1 MSLSLYQDIFNNLGD
16 LALSDALLEDNAHLT
31 LRKIQDHLVRC
42 ATTDGFGEFYDSHD
56 ISEDHVRKIDQDCVN
71 IARILYVNPLW
82 LYNGLEADTKHN
94 KQKIIE
100 AIKECIPPSELNDDD
115 KEEIQHDDVHDGTGH
130 QITAYEE
137 EEDEGY
143 EEIEHMDAA
152 GKCEREVSE
161 EFSVHTEDTEGSEEG
176 SEEDEE
182 ESGEKNEEEEED
194 PKDEDELQLNNDLI
208 NDTSSEEELSL
219 NNGRVS
225 DIIATATEEDSGS
238 ALSLDWVDDM
248 DLEEVLRI
256 DRCYMNIDNE
266 IIKDFDF
273 FK

>member
-42 ATTDGFGEFYDSHD
+42 ATTDGFSEFYDYHD
-56 ISEDHVRKIDQDCVN
+56 ISEDKAIKIEQDCVN
-71 IARILYVNPLW
+71 IARTLYVNPLW
-82 LYNGLEADTKHN
+82 LYNGPEADTKHN

-100 AIKECIPPSELNDDD
+100 AIKECIPSSELNDDD
-115 KEEIQHDDVHDGTGH
+115 KEEIQHDDVCDGTGH
-130 QITAYEE
+130 QSTTDEE
-137 EEDEGY
+137 EDEDEGY
-143 EEIEHMDAA
+143 EEIEHMDDV
-152 GKCEREVSE
+152 GKCECESE
-161 EFSVHTEDTEGSEEG
+161 EFSVHEDTEGTEEG
-176 SEEDEE
+176 TEEDEE
-182 ESGEKNEEEEED
+182 ESGEKSKEEED
-194 PKDEDELQLNNDLI
+194 PTDEVQLQLDDDLT
-208 NDTSSEEELSL
+208 NDTSSEELSL
-219 NNGRVS
+219 NDGK
-225 DIIATATEEDSGS
+225 IIATEEDSGS
-238 ALSLDWVDDM
+238 VISHDWVDDM